1 MVFVSNISSVVK
13 EANSVAGFGLD
24 PQFAETLS
32 ELLSRCRAAGLD
44 FRISQ
49 GLRTPQKQAEYYCKW
64 VRRSPADIDAAARKM
79 ERDGAPWLASV
90 LKSYRNIPRQQNWLT
105 SQLPGSGWHQWGLA
119 ADCYCYRNGHM
130 VENGSDPAYRF
141 YAEQAVRLGLT
152 AGYYFTHQ
160 DSGHVQGPS
169 APGATDVY
177 TWSYIDRVMKERFS
191 DKVSVALPSR
201 AGVARTMPS
210 IETVAI
216 PQSALL
222 AAASPMAATGPFYK
236 DDPILAGTRL
246 EPDFIY
252 KLPASDSTL
261 KRMAQTFNAIGGL
274 VNTLGQRLGIDPVA
288 VLGVWYVESGGRA
301 FTPGKPVLRFENHKF
316 FKYWGVDHEAEFDK
330 HFEFGGH
337 AGVPGSSSKNHK
349 FRDRPSDQWR
359 PVHIPGPDSQDREYE
374 VFALGERLGGRE
386 AASLSSSFGGPQIM
400 GFNHAVCGYSS
411 AVALADAFGVDQR
424 WQVLG
429 FFDFCRS
436 NSLIDEIQ
444 NRSWVAFGDKYN
456 GDGAVYG
463 PKLKAAFD
471 TKPALLALPKI
482 PNPVTDAVV
491 SVATFKV
498 VKSTR
503 ALKKPRRTKAKTKR
517 AVRTR
522 SGAGRSKKRTARSKS
537 PARPKR
543 GRRRAA

>member
-169 APGATDVY
+169 AAGATDVY
-177 TWSYIDRVMKERFS
+177 TWFYIDSVMKERFS
-191 DKVSVALPSR
+191 DKVRVALPSR
-201 AGVARTMPS
+201 AGVARTMSS

-288 VLGVWYVESGGRA
+288 VLAVWYVESGGRA

-330 HFEFGGH
+330 HFQFGGH
-337 AGVPGSSSKNHK
+337 AGVPARRPRTTNSATDLQISGARFTLQAQIAKTGNMRSLPLANGSAVVKLPAFHQALVARRSWASIMPSV
-349 FRDRPSDQWR
+349 DTPRPSRWR
-359 PVHIPGPDSQDREYE
+359 MRSASTNV
-374 VFALGERLGGRE
+374 GRCS
-386 AASLSSSFGGPQIM
+386 ASLIS
-400 GFNHAVCGYSS
+400 
-411 AVALADAFGVDQR
+411 
-424 WQVLG
+424 
-429 FFDFCRS
+429 
-436 NSLIDEIQ
+436 
-444 NRSWVAFGDKYN
+444 
-456 GDGAVYG
+456 
-463 PKLKAAFD
+463 
-471 TKPALLALPKI
+471 
-482 PNPVTDAVV
+482 
-491 SVATFKV
+491 
-498 VKSTR
+498 
-503 ALKKPRRTKAKTKR
+503 
-517 AVRTR
+517 
-522 SGAGRSKKRTARSKS
+522 AGRTVLSMRSRIGVGLHSATNTTVTVRCTARSLRLRS
-537 PARPKR
+537 IPSLPCSRC
-543 GRRRAA
+543 RRFRIL

>member
-169 APGATDVY
+169 AAGATDVY
-177 TWSYIDRVMKERFS
+177 TWFYIDSVMKERFS
-191 DKVSVALPSR
+191 DKVRVALPSR
-201 AGVARTMPS
+201 VGVPRTMSS

-288 VLGVWYVESGGRA
+288 VLAVWYAKAAAEHLPQASRSSDSRTTSSSNIGVW
-301 FTPGKPVLRFENHKF
+301 TTKPSSIST
-316 FKYWGVDHEAEFDK
+316 
-330 HFEFGGH
+330 
-337 AGVPGSSSKNHK
+337 SSSAAMRACRARRPRTTNSATDLQISGARFTLQAQIAKTGNMRSLPLANGSAVVKLPAFHQALVA
-349 FRDRPSDQWR
+349 RRSWASIMPSVDTPRPSRWR
-359 PVHIPGPDSQDREYE
+359 MRSASTNV
-374 VFALGERLGGRE
+374 GRCS
-386 AASLSSSFGGPQIM
+386 ASLIS
-400 GFNHAVCGYSS
+400 
-411 AVALADAFGVDQR
+411 
-424 WQVLG
+424 
-429 FFDFCRS
+429 
-436 NSLIDEIQ
+436 
-444 NRSWVAFGDKYN
+444 
-456 GDGAVYG
+456 
-463 PKLKAAFD
+463 
-471 TKPALLALPKI
+471 
-482 PNPVTDAVV
+482 
-491 SVATFKV
+491 
-498 VKSTR
+498 
-503 ALKKPRRTKAKTKR
+503 
-517 AVRTR
+517 
-522 SGAGRSKKRTARSKS
+522 AGRTVLSMRSRIGVGLHSATNTTVTVRCTARSLRLRS
-537 PARPKR
+537 IPSLPCSRC
-543 GRRRAA
+543 RRFRIL

>member
-1 MVFVSNISSVVK
+1 MVK
-13 EANSVAGFGLD
+13 
-24 PQFAETLS
+24 
-32 ELLSRCRAAGLD
+32 
-44 FRISQ
+44 
-49 GLRTPQKQAEYYCKW
+49 
-64 VRRSPADIDAAARKM
+64 
-79 ERDGAPWLASV
+79 
-90 LKSYRNIPRQQNWLT
+90 
-105 SQLPGSGWHQWGLA
+105 
-119 ADCYCYRNGHM
+119 
-130 VENGSDPAYRF
+130 NGSDPAYRF

-169 APGATDVY
+169 AAGATDVY
-177 TWSYIDRVMKERFS
+177 TWFYIDSVMKERFS
-191 DKVSVALPSR
+191 DKVRVALPSR
-201 AGVARTMPS
+201 AGVARTMSS

-288 VLGVWYVESGGRA
+288 VLAVWYVESGGRA

-330 HFEFGGH
+330 HFQFGGH

-359 PVHIPGPDSQDREYE
+359 PVHITGPDSQEREYE

-498 VKSTR
+498 VKPTR

>member
-169 APGATDVY
+169 AAGATDVY
-177 TWSYIDRVMKERFS
+177 TWSYIDSVMKERFS
-191 DKVSVALPSR
+191 DKVRVALPSR

-316 FKYWGVDHEAEFDK
+316 FKIGVWTTK
-330 HFEFGGH
+330 
-337 AGVPGSSSKNHK
+337 PSSISTSSSAAMRACRARRPRTTNSATDLQISGARFTFQAQIAKTGNMRSLPLANGSAVVKLPAFHQALVA
-349 FRDRPSDQWR
+349 RRSWASIMPSVDTPRPSRWR
-359 PVHIPGPDSQDREYE
+359 MRSASTNV
-374 VFALGERLGGRE
+374 GRCS
-386 AASLSSSFGGPQIM
+386 ASLIS
-400 GFNHAVCGYSS
+400 
-411 AVALADAFGVDQR
+411 
-424 WQVLG
+424 
-429 FFDFCRS
+429 
-436 NSLIDEIQ
+436 
-444 NRSWVAFGDKYN
+444 
-456 GDGAVYG
+456 
-463 PKLKAAFD
+463 
-471 TKPALLALPKI
+471 
-482 PNPVTDAVV
+482 
-491 SVATFKV
+491 
-498 VKSTR
+498 
-503 ALKKPRRTKAKTKR
+503 
-517 AVRTR
+517 
-522 SGAGRSKKRTARSKS
+522 AGRTVLSMRSRIGVGLHSATNTTVTVRCTARSLRLRS
-537 PARPKR
+537 IPSLPCSRC
-543 GRRRAA
+543 RRFRIL